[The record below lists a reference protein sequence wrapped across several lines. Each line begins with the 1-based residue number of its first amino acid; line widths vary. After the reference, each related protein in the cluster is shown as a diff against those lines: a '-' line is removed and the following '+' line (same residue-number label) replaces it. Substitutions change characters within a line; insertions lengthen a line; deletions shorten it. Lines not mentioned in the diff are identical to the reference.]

1 MRNLS
6 KSKLIAY
13 RQCPKRLW
21 LEVYKPELKDDSG
34 SQAAF
39 ARGHD
44 VGKVAQQI
52 FDSEGVGHN
61 VDPNVIGWD
70 TSAEQTEVALQAGEG
85 PVFEALLQV
94 PGAMALADVM
104 RPDSNSSELRWEMI
118 EVKASTSVKDYH
130 RDDVAIQTYIA
141 DESGVPLS
149 KSFLAHIDT
158 NFLYAGDGD
167 YSGLLHLE
175 DLTDEAR
182 ARRVEV
188 QKWIEEAQLVA
199 AKEEEPEVVMGAQCK
214 QPFACAFCS
223 YCGTGRTAKTD
234 PLAVLPHLHWKKREQ
249 FKLSGIERL
258 ADVPTDQL
266 TEIQQRVQSVHLSG
280 QAYCDRASVAK
291 LFSQDPQPAYFLDF
305 ETVSFAVPIWK
316 VTRPYQAIPFQYSL
330 HKLDV
335 DGELG
340 HEDFLDLS
348 GVDPRRAMAEQL
360 IRDCGDRGAV
370 YVYNASVEAGI
381 IEKLEEQFPDLALP
395 LKAIRQRIVD
405 LLPIVK
411 RCYYHPDQQGSW
423 SLKAIVEPMTGMSY
437 SDLEGVQVGTEAGVA
452 YIECLDSTTSH
463 ERKEQLRQQML
474 EYCKLDTLATVRIW
488 QFFESGFG
496 GVT

>member
-1 MRNLS
+1 VRNLS

-21 LEVYKPELKDDSG
+21 LEVHKPELRDDSG

-39 ARGHD
+39 ANGHA
-44 VGKVAQQI
+44 VGSVAQKI
-52 FDSEGVGHN
+52 FDSEGVGMN
-61 VDPNVIGWD
+61 VDPNLIGWD
-70 TSAEQTEVALQAGEG
+70 ASAEQTEAALQAGQG
-85 PVFEALLQV
+85 PVFEGLLQV

-104 RPDSNSSELRWEMI
+104 RPDPNFSELRWEMI

-141 DESGVPLS
+141 DESEVPLS

-158 NFLYAGDGD
+158 SFVYQGEGD
-167 YSGLLHLE
+167 YTGLLRIE

-182 ARRVEV
+182 ARRAEV
-188 QKWIEEAQLVA
+188 QAWIEEAQLVA
-199 AKEEEPEVVMGAQCK
+199 AREEEPEVVMGAQCM
-214 QPFACAFCS
+214 QPFACAFCG
-223 YCGTGRTAKTD
+223 YCQGGDAVEKD

-249 FKLSGIERL
+249 FQLTGISTLEE
-258 ADVPTDQL
+258 VPADQL

-280 QAYCDRASVAK
+280 QAYCDRASAGK
-291 LFSQDPQPAYFLDF
+291 LLSQDPLPAYFLDF

-316 VTRPYQAIPFQYSL
+316 GTRPYQAIPFQYSL
-330 HKLDV
+330 HKLDA
-335 DGELG
+335 DGELD
-340 HEDFLDLS
+340 HEEFLDLS

-360 IRDCGDRGAV
+360 IGDCGRVGAV

-381 IEKLEEQFPDLALP
+381 IEKLEELFPDLFYP
-395 LKAIRQRIVD
+395 LESIRQRIVD

-411 RCYYHPDQQGSW
+411 GCYYHPDQNGSW
-423 SLKAIVEPMTGMSY
+423 SLKAIIEPMTGMSY
-437 SDLEGVQVGTEAGVA
+437 SELEGIQVGTEAGAA

-463 ERKEQLRQQML
+463 ERREQLHQQML
-474 EYCKLDTLATVRIW
+474 EYCQLDTLATVRMW
-488 QFFESGFG
+488 QFLNQEALA
-496 GVT
+496 V

>member
-1 MRNLS
+1 VRNLS

-21 LEVYKPELKDDSG
+21 LEVHKPELRDDSG
-34 SQAAF
+34 LQAAF

-61 VDPNVIGWD
+61 VDPNLIGWNA
-70 TSAEQTEVALQAGEG
+70 SAEQTEVALQAGEG

-104 RPDSNSSELRWEMI
+104 RPDSNFSELHWEMI
-118 EVKASTSVKDYH
+118 EVKASTKIKDYH
-130 RDDVAIQTYIA
+130 RDDVAIQNYIA
-141 DESGVPLS
+141 DQSGVPLS

-158 NFLYAGDGD
+158 SFVYQGQGD
-167 YSGLLHLE
+167 YTGLLHLE
-175 DLTDEAR
+175 DLTNEAR
-182 ARRVEV
+182 ARAEEV
-188 QKWIEEAQLVA
+188 QTWIEKAQTVVA
-199 AKEEEPEVVMGAQCK
+199 LEEEPKLATGIQCK
-214 QPFACAFCS
+214 QPFTCAFCG
-223 YCGTGRTAKTD
+223 YCQGGHAVEKD

-249 FKLSGIERL
+249 FQLSGISTLKE
-258 ADVPTDQL
+258 VPSDQL

-280 QAYCDRASVAK
+280 QAYCDRASAGK
-291 LFSQDPQPAYFLDF
+291 LLSQDPLPAYFLDF

-330 HKLDV
+330 HKLDAG
-335 DGELG
+335 GELG

-360 IRDCGDRGAV
+360 IRDCGDRGTV

-381 IEKLEEQFPDLALP
+381 IEKLEEQFPDLAQP

-411 RCYYHPDQQGSW
+411 GCYYHPDQNGSW
-423 SLKAIVEPMTGMSY
+423 SLKAIIEPMTGMSY
-437 SDLEGVQVGTEAGVA
+437 SELEGIQVGTEAGAA
-452 YIECLDSTTSH
+452 YAECLDPATSH

-474 EYCKLDTLATVRIW
+474 EYCQLDTLATVRIW
-488 QFFESGFG
+488 QFLNQEALA
-496 GVT
+496 V

>member
-1 MRNLS
+1 M
-6 KSKLIAY
+6 AY

-21 LEVYKPELKDDSG
+21 LEVHKPELKDDSG

-39 ARGHD
+39 ANGHA
-44 VGKVAQQI
+44 VGSVAQKI
-52 FDSEGVGHN
+52 FDSEGVGMN
-61 VDPNVIGWD
+61 VDPNLIGWD
-70 TSAEQTEVALQAGEG
+70 ASAEQTEAALQAGQG
-85 PVFEALLQV
+85 PVFEGLLQV

-104 RPDSNSSELRWEMI
+104 RPDPNFSELRWEMI

-141 DESGVPLS
+141 DESEVPLS

-158 NFLYAGDGD
+158 SFVYQGEGD
-167 YSGLLHLE
+167 YTGLLRIE

-182 ARRVEV
+182 ARRAEV

-199 AKEEEPEVVMGAQCK
+199 AKEEEPEVVMGAQCA
-214 QPFACAFCS
+214 QPFACVFCG
-223 YCGTGRTAKTD
+223 YCQGGDAVEKD

-249 FKLSGIERL
+249 FQLTGISTLEE
-258 ADVPTDQL
+258 VPADQL

-280 QAYCDRASVAK
+280 QAYCDRASAGK
-291 LFSQDPQPAYFLDF
+291 LFSQDPPPAYFLDF

-316 VTRPYQAIPFQYSL
+316 GTRPYQAIPFQYSL
-330 HKLDV
+330 HKLDA

-340 HEDFLDLS
+340 HEEFLDLS
-348 GVDPRRAMAEQL
+348 GVDPRRSMAEQL
-360 IRDCGDRGAV
+360 IGDCGRVGAV

-381 IEKLEEQFPDLALP
+381 IEKLEELFPDLFYP
-395 LKAIRQRIVD
+395 LESIRQRIVD

-411 RCYYHPDQQGSW
+411 GCYYHPDQNGSW
-423 SLKAIVEPMTGMSY
+423 SLKAIIEPMTGMSY
-437 SDLEGVQVGTEAGVA
+437 SELEGIQVGTEAGAA

-463 ERKEQLRQQML
+463 ERREQLRRQML
-474 EYCKLDTLATVRIW
+474 EYCQLDTLATVRIW
-488 QFFESGFG
+488 QFLNQDSGA
-496 GVT
+496 